1 MMYADVILPV
11 PLPGT
16 FTYAVPEGMDVR
28 VGERVLVAFG
38 RSKTYL
44 GIVVRVHQE
53 KPVGYEVKPL
63 LQAVDAAP
71 IVTDVQ
77 LVRSIRLP
85 CRQD

>member
-28 VGERVLVAFG
+28 VGECVLVAFG

-63 LQAVDAAP
+63 LQAQQQMLADKRYASLQVFYDVDP
-71 IVTDVQ
+71 
-77 LVRSIRLP
+77 L
-85 CRQD
+85 